1 MSSEK
6 VSAFPGPP
14 SSSTF
19 PVKGSES
26 GKAVYVENHGCA
38 ANRFDFEVMLAL
50 LARAGNRLTRRAG
63 EADIIFMNT
72 CGVKKPTEDR
82 MIERLRFLRR
92 LGKPIIIAGCLP
104 RINSDAIIEA
114 VPDYSAMLDPQSV
127 DKVLLALKAAERSEK
142 NRIFFSQKSP
152 LKLDLPKMR
161 LNRCVE
167 IVPISEGCSGAC
179 AFCCVRFARG
189 TLFSYPKEA
198 IVRRVGEA
206 VAEGAKEVWITSQD
220 AGSYGLDT
228 QTSLAE
234 MLSEC
239 CKVEGK
245 FLIRVG
251 MMNPDQVLRML
262 PEMIDAYK
270 DEKIFKFLHLP
281 VQSGDN
287 EVLRRMNRR
296 YAVEEFKAIVDS
308 FRKAM
313 PEITL
318 ATDVICGFPG
328 ESEEAFGGT
337 LRLIEEAHPDVV
349 NISKFFPRLNT
360 PAERMRQIP
369 VDEVKNRSLKLTR
382 LVREMFSKRNQ
393 RWLNWEGEILVDE
406 RGKGASWIGRNFAY
420 RPIVVK
426 SREDLLGK
434 FMRVKVVKAY
444 RTYLEAVL
452 TG

>member
-1 MSSEK
+1 
-6 VSAFPGPP
+6 
-14 SSSTF
+14 
-19 PVKGSES
+19 
-26 GKAVYVENHGCA
+26 
-38 ANRFDFEVMLAL
+38 
-50 LARAGNRLTRRAG
+50 
-63 EADIIFMNT
+63 
-72 CGVKKPTEDR
+72 
-82 MIERLRFLRR
+82 
-92 LGKPIIIAGCLP
+92 
-104 RINSDAIIEA
+104 
-114 VPDYSAMLDPQSV
+114 
-127 DKVLLALKAAERSEK
+127 
-142 NRIFFSQKSP
+142 
-152 LKLDLPKMR
+152 
-161 LNRCVE
+161 
-167 IVPISEGCSGAC
+167 
-179 AFCCVRFARG
+179 
-189 TLFSYPKEA
+189 
-198 IVRRVGEA
+198 
-206 VAEGAKEVWITSQD
+206 
-220 AGSYGLDT
+220 
-228 QTSLAE
+228 
-234 MLSEC
+234 
-239 CKVEGK
+239 
-245 FLIRVG
+245 
-251 MMNPDQVLRML
+251 LRML

>member
-1 MSSEK
+1 
-6 VSAFPGPP
+6 
-14 SSSTF
+14 
-19 PVKGSES
+19 
-26 GKAVYVENHGCA
+26 
-38 ANRFDFEVMLAL
+38 
-50 LARAGNRLTRRAG
+50 
-63 EADIIFMNT
+63 
-72 CGVKKPTEDR
+72 
-82 MIERLRFLRR
+82 
-92 LGKPIIIAGCLP
+92 
-104 RINSDAIIEA
+104 
-114 VPDYSAMLDPQSV
+114 
-127 DKVLLALKAAERSEK
+127 
-142 NRIFFSQKSP
+142 
-152 LKLDLPKMR
+152 
-161 LNRCVE
+161 
-167 IVPISEGCSGAC
+167 
-179 AFCCVRFARG
+179 
-189 TLFSYPKEA
+189 
-198 IVRRVGEA
+198 
-206 VAEGAKEVWITSQD
+206 
-220 AGSYGLDT
+220 
-228 QTSLAE
+228 
-234 MLSEC
+234 
-239 CKVEGK
+239 
-245 FLIRVG
+245 
-251 MMNPDQVLRML
+251 ML